1 MSSIEGN
8 PSATEDET
16 AETHHHPS
24 DAPLFG
30 YIRANEL
37 GRDLQ
42 SQTAF
47 GLRPLVYADYT
58 ASGRALAFVEDYVRE
73 AILPTYGNTH
83 TSTTKTGR
91 QSSDF
96 VAEARVMIKNYL
108 RCNDRGKNADRVLFA
123 GSGATAGAN
132 RLVAMLGLLAPTP
145 EARAAAHALPEAQRP
160 VVFVGP
166 YEHHSNLLP
175 WRESVADVVS
185 IGEAAAGGVDLHAL
199 EAALRAHAHRPLRVG
214 AFSAASN
221 VTGILSDVDAITAL
235 LHTHGALAVWD
246 YASAAPYAI
255 GLAMNPPHED
265 AERASLIAKDALFF
279 SPHKFAGGPQA
290 AGILVYKKALATRG
304 ISTCPGGGTV
314 FYVSRERHVYL
325 KNDEEREEGG
335 TPSIVGAIRAG
346 LVLQL
351 QKAVGAPAIA
361 RADGALLGAC
371 RAAWG
376 RHPRIAI
383 LGHPTAKRL
392 PIFALAFRVTDGTA
406 GGMSGGGGPLL
417 LHHNYVVAL
426 LNDLFGIQARGGC
439 MCAGPYSQ
447 QLLGIDGTLSD
458 AFEAQLVKKED
469 NELLRP
475 GYVRLSLPYFAD
487 AQQVRYVLD
496 AVHFVAE
503 HGWKLLPQY
512 LCDARTAEWRHV
524 HQRRPPRAWLGGI
537 SYAEGALSWKRAE
550 GQPSMP
556 RAGTGG
562 EGSAAAAQAARFE
575 AALAEAH
582 ALAKIASSEM
592 RRNTGA
598 PLAGQTLAEML
609 SPEGARLRWFLLP
622 GEAAAMHRGVI
633 PVARAPFEPP
643 AFARADAQLARPP
656 APVPSAVGARDG
668 AREGSGEGS
677 GADPVGASL
686 GEGFDP
692 FLDPE
697 AAYAADA
704 AAAAVAEGVG
714 SASSSGGA
722 GGSGWATPDTK
733 LSNRVLRAILQYG
746 MLRPGD
752 RVLVG
757 LSGGKDSLAML
768 HILHALQKRTPFQ
781 WELGACTVDPGA
793 DGFDPSPLIPYCAKL
808 GLPYFYEKHPLLE
821 IAEPCMAKEGN
832 RVSIC
837 SFCSRMKRGVLYATA
852 RREGYNVLAM
862 AQHLDDL
869 AESFLMSAMHNGALR
884 SMKAHYTI
892 DAQDLRVIRPLAYVR
907 EHEAEAF
914 SESVRLPI
922 VSETCPACFEAPK
935 ERYRIKCLLA
945 TQEALFPTLFQSLL
959 RTMLPLLEP
968 EFEDLMRLRRE
979 AYGRIAGPP
988 HVPPPISP
996 PSIEDEAA
1004 ARRAQ
1009 ATHGQ
1014 YDARAVWSASLA
1026 LSRRRLAGGGRGCSQ
1041 QQQQQLSAAAEAA
1054 YAAADDLKAL
1064 QWFSGSLDADGNFV
1078 SGEGVGGKTHA
1089 HGGKGFKS
1097 PNEGKKGFKGTKDG
1111 KKSKGTGAPEAA
1123 ASALTG
1129 EGGAP
1134 EAAPSAVS
1142 AEMTMTVTMAQT
1154 TTRPT
1159 AASTTTTSPTTWA
1172 ADLAADLVTRVA
1184 TGPYGDGWTSSGAL
1198 LVLGSV
1204 AFSVGSI
1211 VVASVAQARAVR

>member
-1 MSSIEGN
+1 M
-8 PSATEDET
+8 T
-16 AETHHHPS
+16 S
-24 DAPLFG
+24 DC
-30 YIRANEL
+30 
-37 GRDLQ
+37 
-42 SQTAF
+42 
-47 GLRPLVYADYT
+47 
-58 ASGRALAFVEDYVRE
+58 
-73 AILPTYGNTH
+73 LPH
-83 TSTTKTGR
+83 
-91 QSSDF
+91 
-96 VAEARVMIKNYL
+96 
-108 RCNDRGKNADRVLFA
+108 
-123 GSGATAGAN
+123 
-132 RLVAMLGLLAPTP
+132 
-145 EARAAAHALPEAQRP
+145 
-160 VVFVGP
+160 
-166 YEHHSNLLP
+166 
-175 WRESVADVVS
+175 
-185 IGEAAAGGVDLHAL
+185 
-199 EAALRAHAHRPLRVG
+199 
-214 AFSAASN
+214 
-221 VTGILSDVDAITAL
+221 
-235 LHTHGALAVWD
+235 
-246 YASAAPYAI
+246 
-255 GLAMNPPHED
+255 
-265 AERASLIAKDALFF
+265 
-279 SPHKFAGGPQA
+279 
-290 AGILVYKKALATRG
+290 
-304 ISTCPGGGTV
+304 
-314 FYVSRERHVYL
+314 
-325 KNDEEREEGG
+325 
-335 TPSIVGAIRAG
+335 
-346 LVLQL
+346 
-351 QKAVGAPAIA
+351 
-361 RADGALLGAC
+361 
-371 RAAWG
+371 
-376 RHPRIAI
+376 
-383 LGHPTAKRL
+383 
-392 PIFALAFRVTDGTA
+392 
-406 GGMSGGGGPLL
+406 
-417 LHHNYVVAL
+417 
-426 LNDLFGIQARGGC
+426 
-439 MCAGPYSQ
+439 
-447 QLLGIDGTLSD
+447 
-458 AFEAQLVKKED
+458 
-469 NELLRP
+469 
-475 GYVRLSLPYFAD
+475 
-487 AQQVRYVLD
+487 QVRYVLD
-496 AVHFVAE
+496 AILFVAE

-537 SYAEGALSWKRAE
+537 SYAGGALSWKRAE
-550 GQPSMP
+550 GQPSVP

-562 EGSAAAAQAARFE
+562 EGGAAAAQAARFE

-582 ALAKIASSEM
+582 ALAKIATSEM

-633 PVARAPFEPP
+633 PGARAPFEPP
-643 AFARADAQLARPP
+643 AFARADAQLACPL
-656 APVPSAVGARDG
+656 APVPSAVPSAIGARG
-668 AREGSGEGS
+668 GVLSSSGEASGEGS
-677 GADPVGASL
+677 GADPVGARL
-686 GEGFDP
+686 GEGFDL

-704 AAAAVAEGVG
+704 AATALAEGVG
-714 SASSSGGA
+714 CANSSGGA
-722 GGSGWATPDTK
+722 AGTGWATPDTK
-733 LSNRVLRAILQYG
+733 LSNKVLRAILQHG

-781 WELGACTVDPGA
+781 WDLGACTVDPGA

-996 PSIEDEAA
+996 PSVEDEAA

-1123 ASALTG
+1123 ASAMTG
-1129 EGGAP
+1129 EGGVGAP

-1142 AEMTMTVTMAQT
+1142 AEMTMPVTMAL
-1154 TTRPT
+1154 PVT
-1159 AASTTTTSPTTWA
+1159 AAPMTTSTTTWA
-1172 ADLAADLVTRVA
+1172 ADLASDLATRVA
-1184 TGPYGDGWTSSGAL
+1184 AGPYGDGWTSSGAL

>member
-1 MSSIEGN
+1 MSTIEGN

-58 ASGRALAFVEDYVRE
+58 ASGRALAFIEDYVRE

-290 AGILVYKKALATRG
+290 AGVLVYKKALATRG

-524 HQRRPPRAWLGGI
+524 HQRRPPRAWLG
-537 SYAEGALSWKRAE
+537 
-550 GQPSMP
+550 
-556 RAGTGG
+556 
-562 EGSAAAAQAARFE
+562 
-575 AALAEAH
+575 
-582 ALAKIASSEM
+582 
-592 RRNTGA
+592 
-598 PLAGQTLAEML
+598 
-609 SPEGARLRWFLLP
+609 
-622 GEAAAMHRGVI
+622 EAAAMHRGVI

-643 AFARADAQLARPP
+643 AFARADAQLACPP

-668 AREGSGEGS
+668 AREGSGEGGGEGS

-1014 YDARAVWSASLA
+1014 YDARA
-1026 LSRRRLAGGGRGCSQ
+1026 
-1041 QQQQQLSAAAEAA
+1041 
-1054 YAAADDLKAL
+1054 
-1064 QWFSGSLDADGNFV
+1064 WFSGSLDADGNFV

-1097 PNEGKKGFKGTKDG
+1097 PNEGKKGFKGTKD
-1111 KKSKGTGAPEAA
+1111 
-1123 ASALTG
+1123 
-1129 EGGAP
+1129 
-1134 EAAPSAVS
+1134 
-1142 AEMTMTVTMAQT
+1142 VTE
-1154 TTRPT
+1154 
-1159 AASTTTTSPTTWA
+1159 
-1172 ADLAADLVTRVA
+1172 
-1184 TGPYGDGWTSSGAL
+1184 
-1198 LVLGSV
+1198 
-1204 AFSVGSI
+1204 
-1211 VVASVAQARAVR
+1211 